1 MGESAWF
8 KHRLPMKGEVD
19 IVMCVLTYES
29 KSLESFS
36 SVDLSEAV
44 TDAGIHARVS
54 LSHKKDTVKK
64 KLMISLPRSRATDGV
79 CGSLALHL
87 LYSPRLCT

>member
-1 MGESAWF
+1 MRMGESAWF
-8 KHRLPMKGEVD
+8 KHRLPIKGKVD
-19 IVMCVLTYES
+19 IVMRVSTYES

-44 TDAGIHARVS
+44 TNARVHAWVS

-64 KLMISLPRSRATDGV
+64 KLMDIFASISGYRWSVR
-79 CGSLALHL
+79 LASTTLVIL
-87 LYSPRLCT
+87 T